1 MGSCPHTNEVNP
13 RHVQATKVPYLTHR
27 TKNEMA
33 VASLL
38 PFTSLTE
45 MWRVALGT
53 HQRGD
58 SGKRSSARARKLF
71 TKPPQ
76 QVKESCTTKHQKRA
90 RLDLSTNCTWKCLA
104 MTCKHCK
111 KHLSSSQLLKAE
123 LLHTV
128 NGVVHCTIPERPIH
142 MGYDVPGAPWSWAL
156 RKKQPYPP
164 RKPTAGVQGEHIL
177 E

>member
-1 MGSCPHTNEVNP
+1 
-13 RHVQATKVPYLTHR
+13 
-27 TKNEMA
+27 MA

-45 MWRVALGT
+45 MWLVALGT
-53 HQRGD
+53 HQGED
-58 SGKRSSARARKLF
+58 SGKCNSAWESQLF

-111 KHLSSSQLLKAE
+111 KHLSSSQLLKAK
-123 LLHTV
+123 LLYTV
-128 NGVVHCTIPERPIH
+128 NGGVHSTIPERPIH
-142 MGYDVPGAPWSWAL
+142 TGYDVPGAPWCWAL
-156 RKKQPYPP
+156 RKKQPHPP
-164 RKPTAGVQGEHIL
+164 RKPTAGVKGEHIL